1 MLPAIAVLLA
11 IVSPTVE
18 DVQAA
23 ERSAER
29 AVALH
34 QDGRL
39 AEASQVLA
47 EAYELYPDRDF
58 LFMRGVIER
67 ERENCQ
73 IAVPL
78 FESFI
83 AQHPSLVDV
92 KAAQHEIAQCQTV
105 AADPEPQPE
114 PSAPQAVAPPPAL
127 DSNVAPQP
135 IDRPGSRGS
144 SWRRDRLGGVLLG
157 SGLVATTAGAVLLV
171 AAEGRANGA
180 GNAPTA
186 GEYRADLSDARTLG
200 GAGWSVLGVGA
211 SALVGSAIRYAIV
224 ARRNKARRN

>member
-1 MLPAIAVLLA
+1 MLPALAVLLA
-11 IVSPTVE
+11 LVSPTVE

-29 AVALH
+29 AVELH

-39 AEASQVLA
+39 AEASLVLA

-58 LFMRGVIER
+58 LFMRGVIES
-67 ERENCQ
+67 ELENCT

-92 KAAQHEIAQCQTV
+92 KAAQDEMARCQT
-105 AADPEPQPE
+105 AAPAPQPE
-114 PSAPQAVAPPPAL
+114 PEPAPPEPVVPPPAS
-127 DSNVAPQP
+127 DSSPAPQP
-135 IDRPGSRGS
+135 TDRPDSRGS
-144 SWRRDRLGGVLLG
+144 AWRRDKPGSALLG
-157 SGLVATTAGAVLLV
+157 AGLVATTAGAVLLI

-180 GNAPTA
+180 LNAPTA
-186 GEYRADLSDARTLG
+186 GAYRSEVSDARALG
-200 GAGWSVLGVGA
+200 GTGWAVLGVGTA
-211 SALVGSAIRYAIV
+211 ALVGSALRYAIV